1 MFASP
6 VMENEVERVINN
18 LKGNS
23 SARFDEIVIF

>member
-23 SARFDEIVIF
+23 SARFDEILNF

>member
-23 SARFDEIVIF
+23 SARFDEIPNF